1 MDVYKEV
8 IDAESRIR
16 AHTLTTP
23 LIESKALSKLIGGK
37 VYLKLESEQ
46 HTGSFKARG
55 SLNKLVYLQQ
65 RGITDTIT
73 SSSGNHALGYARA
86 LEITAGQGT
95 VYLPATAS
103 KAKIEAL
110 KDYPVKVVLHD
121 DDPLSTEVF
130 AKATAARENKTWLS
144 PYNDLQVIGGQGT
157 IGIELE
163 AQLDKIDSVLITM
176 GGGGLISGVGSYLK
190 RVSIN
195 TQIVGCEP
203 ENSADMCLSLAA
215 GKIVGM
221 EVEKETLSDGSAG
234 GIEEDSVTFEICQ
247 SVVDRCLLVNEDEI
261 AEGIA
266 SIAQQHHK
274 IIEGAAGVVVASLV
288 RYREQFIGQSV
299 VLVICG
305 ANIALDKFKALI

>member
-1 MDVYKEV
+1 MDVFNE
-8 IDAESRIR
+8 IIAAESRIR
-16 AHTLTTP
+16 ANTLTTP
-23 LIESKALSKLIGGK
+23 LIESRELGKLIRGK

-55 SLNKLVYLQQ
+55 SLNKLVYLKQ
-65 RGITDTIT
+65 RGITDTVT

-95 VYLPATAS
+95 VYLPATAA

-110 KDYPVKVVLHD
+110 KNYPVKVVVHD

-130 AKATAARENKTWLS
+130 AKASAARANKTWLS

-163 AQLDKIDSVLITM
+163 SQLASIDSVFVTM

-190 RVSIN
+190 RVSKRTKI
-195 TQIVGCEP
+195 IGCEP
-203 ENSADMCLSLAA
+203 ENSPEMSLSLEA

-221 EVEKETLSDGSAG
+221 DVEKNTLSDGSAG
-234 GIEEDSVTFEICQ
+234 GIEEDSITFEICQ
-247 SVVDRCLLVNEDEI
+247 TVVDRCLLVAEGEI
-261 AEGIA
+261 ADGIRT
-266 SIAQQHHK
+266 IAQQQHK
-274 IIEGAAGVVVASLV
+274 MIEGAAGVVVASLV
-288 RYREQFIGQSV
+288 RYREQFIGQTV

-305 ANIALDKFKALI
+305 ANIDLKKYKALI